1 MYSSQASEDAH
12 DEEEL
17 EDSPTEAAS
26 YVDTNDPALH
36 AGKHPISDDD
46 KLTLLTSKFTCP
58 SNFTFPASYFWEKIQ
73 FKLDSKQAMVALQ
86 HI

>member
-26 YVDTNDPALH
+26 YVDEIVYN
-36 AGKHPISDDD
+36 
-46 KLTLLTSKFTCP
+46 SKRSCKTVIHHL
-58 SNFTFPASYFWEKIQ
+58 N
-73 FKLDSKQAMVALQ
+73 
-86 HI
+86 

>member
-1 MYSSQASEDAH
+1 MYSSQASEDAHEDEH

-26 YVDTNDPALH
+26 YVDPNDPALH

-58 SNFTFPASYFWEKIQ
+58 SNFSFPATSGRRFS
-73 FKLDSKQAMVALQ
+73 L
-86 HI
+86 